1 MRSFVC
7 QPSPCQESS
16 WGEGRRASPCF
27 SFRILGKVSLSGQS
41 HQSKLCY
48 SKVTTMS
55 SLSLHKSQK
64 VLPGWMRD
72 GGEQMQVGWDGLRAT
87 GGPGKGRG
95 DATTKTAGARP
106 LGWERMKDT
115 AETQRENMPARAKV
129 RRSPPRAP
137 PAMTAPGRQSRGSTS
152 RSFQWPTTG
161 KDVSPQQLQPR
172 PRARAAAPW
181 QSLKGPRGHQVGP
194 RTPATLHHLL
204 TLMAS

>member
-41 HQSKLCY
+41 HQCKRCY

-72 GGEQMQVGWDGLRAT
+72 GEEQMQVGWDGLRAT

-95 DATTKTAGARP
+95 DATTKTAGAR
-106 LGWERMKDT
+106 
-115 AETQRENMPARAKV
+115 
-129 RRSPPRAP
+129 
-137 PAMTAPGRQSRGSTS
+137 
-152 RSFQWPTTG
+152 
-161 KDVSPQQLQPR
+161 
-172 PRARAAAPW
+172 RARLGADERYSRDPEGKHACKSQSEAEPTKSTTCHDRAW
-181 QSLKGPRGHQVGP
+181 QAKQGFDQQEFSVADYREGCQPSA
-194 RTPATLHHLL
+194 TPAQATGQGSCSLAEPER
-204 TLMAS
+204 T